1 MNTVR
6 RFLLV
11 WLLVLALPFQGVA
24 SASMLLC
31 APALPPAP
39 VAAQAMMK
47 SMDVKPHDHA
57 AMLKAMAAADKAH
70 GDHHGGVEH
79 DGHGHDGHGHDGKS
93 RTCADCCVGAAM
105 APAMLPVLALAPP
118 QFISIPFRAGHVPSV
133 DPTLPERP
141 PRTTLA

>member
-1 MNTVR
+1 MNTLR

-31 APALPPAP
+31 APDVPAAP
-39 VAAQAMMK
+39 QA
-47 SMDVKPHDHA
+47 SMHAMDGMDGKPHDHA
-57 AMLKAMAAADKAH
+57 AMLKAMAAADQQHA
-70 GDHHGGVEH
+70 GDHHGGDQH
-79 DGHGHDGHGHDGKS
+79 DGHDGKS

>member
-1 MNTVR
+1 VNTVR
-6 RFLLV
+6 RFLIV

-24 SASMLLC
+24 SAGMLLC
-31 APALPPAP
+31 APALPSAP
-39 VAAQAMMK
+39 VAPQAIPHA
-47 SMDVKPHDHA
+47 MDGKPHDHA
-57 AMLKAMAAADKAH
+57 AMLKAMAAA
-70 GDHHGGVEH
+70 EPRH
-79 DGHGHDGHGHDGKS
+79 DGHGHDGRSQDGKS

-141 PRTTLA
+141 PRATLA